1 MRILLAED
9 NRNLSEWLARLLR
22 KDYFVVDCVDDGED
36 ADAAL
41 RTQTYD
47 LVVLDLG
54 LPRMP
59 GVQVLRRFRA
69 RDTATPVL
77 ILTAD
82 DAVSS
87 RVAGLD
93 AGADDYLVKPFDVRE
108 LEARIRAHLRRKR
121 NDQTSCLTCGRLQ
134 FNTNTRAFTLGGVGL
149 ALTAREHAV
158 LEALILTAGR
168 TVPKS
173 ALTETVFGFNDAAN
187 PNAIEIYVHRVR
199 KKLEDHGP
207 AIVTLRGIGYVLK
220 AADG

>member
-9 NRNLSEWLARLLR
+9 NRDLSEWLSRLLR
-22 KDYFVVDCVDDGED
+22 KDHFVVDCVRDGEE

-41 RTQTYD
+41 RSQGYD

-59 GVQVLRRFRA
+59 GVEVLRRFRA
-69 RDTATPVL
+69 WDVITPVL

-87 RVAGLD
+87 RVNGLD
-93 AGADDYLVKPFDVRE
+93 AGADDYLVKPVDVRE
-108 LEARIRAHLRRKR
+108 LEARIRAQLRRKR
-121 NDQTSCLTCGRLQ
+121 NDRTSRLNCGTLA
-134 FNTNTRAFTLGGVGL
+134 FDTNTRCFTLKGADL

-158 LEALILTAGR
+158 LEALILNTGR

-173 ALTETVFGFNDAAN
+173 VLAQTVFGFDDAAN
-187 PNAIEIYVHRVR
+187 PTALEIYVHRVR
-199 KKLEDHGP
+199 KKLEGHSP
-207 AIVTLRGIGYVLK
+207 AIITLRGIGYVLR
-220 AADG
+220 DTSG

>member
-9 NRNLSEWLARLLR
+9 NRSLSEWLARLLR
-22 KDYFVVDCVDDGED
+22 KEFFIVDCVEDGED

-69 RDTATPVL
+69 RDATTPVL

-93 AGADDYLVKPFDVRE
+93 AGADDYLVKPFDIRE

-121 NDQTSCLTCGRLQ
+121 NDRTSCLACGRLA
-134 FNTNTRAFTLGGVGL
+134 FDTNTRAFTLDGAPL

-158 LEALILTAGR
+158 LEALILSAGR